1 MRKKFTRF
9 NTTGIKEELE
19 KIITHNTIVVCI
31 GTPRVIGDSIGPL
44 IGTNLKWLNTKIPI
58 IGTYDEPVH
67 ALNIYEKIKY
77 IKKKYGNS
85 HILAIDAC
93 ISTGEAKLYNVIIQD
108 EGIKPGA
115 GCGKDL
121 PIIGNHCIKIITGK
135 TANSLEEKGNYKIL
149 FKQANFIAKTLDD
162 IYNQKLKEVEQ
173 NENRQQIMQNA
184 Q

>member
-1 MRKKFTRF
+1 MRKRFTRF
-9 NTTGIKEELE
+9 NISGIKEELE
-19 KIITHNTIVVCI
+19 KVITHNTIIVCI
-31 GTPRVIGDSIGPL
+31 GTPRVLGDSIGPL
-44 IGTNLKWLNTKIPI
+44 

-93 ISTGEAKLYNVIIQD
+93 ISTGEAKLYNVIIQN

-121 PIIGNHCIKIITGK
+121 PIIGDHCIKIITGK
-135 TANSLEEKGNYKIL
+135 TANNLEKGNYKIL
-149 FKQANFIAKTLDD
+149 FEQANLIAKTLNN

-173 NENRQQIMQNA
+173 YEDRQQIMQNA
-184 Q
+184 